1 MISFKEAL
9 KIHSSIPLKPLE
21 IEVVSLFESTG
32 RILAEDIICIHALP
46 KFNQSA
52 MDGYGFKMQDLGKKT
67 QVIQHIFAGDDVSA
81 LEVKENEC
89 VKIMTGAMVPKGI
102 ETIVPIECMLES
114 HENFALAPKD
124 FKINANIR
132 QKGENASLNSVLVPK
147 NTRLNY
153 GHIALIAS
161 QGFKEIK
168 AFRKLKIA
176 LFSSGDELVPS
187 GQNALECQVYD
198 VNSVGIFNMLKNY
211 NTHFLGVLKD
221 DKNLQLKI
229 LELQDYDV
237 ILSSAGVSVG
247 DKDFFKDALKERNAL
262 FYYEKVNL
270 KPGKPV
276 TLAQLNQSIII
287 GLPGNP
293 LSCLVVLRVLILPLL
308 ERLSLNKDFKL
319 KPFKAQINA
328 PLKLKDKRAHLIL
341 GNYSNH
347 QFIPYNNNRY
357 ESGAIQALA
366 QVDSIALI
374 NEGVGLVQGEIEI
387 LRFEN

>member
-21 IEVVSLFESTG
+21 IEVISLFESTG
-32 RILAEDIICIHALP
+32 RILAEDIVCIHALP

-52 MDGYGFKMQDLGKKT
+52 MDGYGFKMQDLGKRT

-114 HENFALAPKD
+114 HKNFALAPKD

-176 LFSSGDELVPS
+176 LFSSGDELVPL

-211 NTHFLGVLKD
+211 NMHFLGVLKD

-229 LELQDYDV
+229 LESQDYDV

-247 DKDFFKDALKERNAL
+247 DKDFFKDALKEKNAL

-276 TLAQLNQSIII
+276 TLARLNQSIII

-293 LSCLVVLRVLILPLL
+293 LSCLLVLRVLILPLL

-328 PLKLKDKRAHLIL
+328 PLKLKGERTHLIL
-341 GNYSNH
+341 GNYSNY

-366 QVDSIALI
+366 RVDSIALI
-374 NEGVGLVQGEIEI
+374 DEGVRLVQGEIEI

>member
-21 IEVVSLFESTG
+21 IEVISLFESIG
-32 RILAEDIICIHALP
+32 RVLAEDIICIQALP

-67 QVIQHIFAGDDVSA
+67 QVIQRIFAGDDVSA
-81 LEVKENEC
+81 LEIKENEC

-102 ETIVPIECMLES
+102 ETIIPIECMLES
-114 HENFALAPKD
+114 HKNFALAPKD

-176 LFSSGDELVPS
+176 LFSSGDELVPL

-198 VNSVGIFNMLKNY
+198 VNSVGVFNMLKNY

-229 LELQDYDV
+229 LESQDYDV

-247 DKDFFKDALKERNAL
+247 DKDFFKDALKEKNAL

-276 TLAQLNQSIII
+276 TLARLNQSIII

-328 PLKLKDKRAHLIL
+328 PLKLKGERAHLIL

-374 NEGVGLVQGEIEI
+374 DEGVGLVQGEIEI

>member
-21 IEVVSLFESTG
+21 IEIISLFESIG
-32 RILAEDIICIHALP
+32 RVLAEDIICTHALP

-67 QVIQHIFAGDDVSA
+67 QVVQCIFAGDDVSA

-114 HENFALAPKD
+114 HKNFALAPKD

-176 LFSSGDELVPS
+176 LFSSGDELVPL

-247 DKDFFKDALKERNAL
+247 DKDFFKDALKEKNAL

-328 PLKLKDKRAHLIL
+328 PLKLKNKRAHLIL

-357 ESGAIQALA
+357 ESGAIQVLA
-366 QVDSIALI
+366 RVDSIALI
-374 NEGVGLVQGEIEI
+374 DEGVGLVQGEIEI

>member
-32 RILAEDIICIHALP
+32 RVLAEDIVCIHALP

-81 LEVKENEC
+81 LEVRENEC

-102 ETIVPIECMLES
+102 ETIIPIECMLES
-114 HENFALAPKD
+114 HKNSALAPKD

-176 LFSSGDELVPS
+176 LFSSGDELVPL

-198 VNSVGIFNMLKNY
+198 VNSVGVFNMLKNY

-221 DKNLQLKI
+221 DKNLQLKT
-229 LELQDYDV
+229 LESQDYDV

-247 DKDFFKDALKERNAL
+247 DKDFFKDALKEKNAL

-276 TLAQLNQSIII
+276 TLARLNQSIII

-293 LSCLVVLRVLILPLL
+293 LSCLLVLRVLILPLL

-328 PLKLKDKRAHLIL
+328 PLKLKGERAHLIL

-347 QFIPYNNNRY
+347 QFIPYNDNRY

-374 NEGVGLVQGEIEI
+374 DEGVGLVQGEIEI

>member
-21 IEVVSLFESTG
+21 IEVVSLFESIG
-32 RILAEDIICIHALP
+32 RVLAEDIICIHALP

-81 LEVKENEC
+81 LEVRENEC

-102 ETIVPIECMLES
+102 ETIIPIECMLES

-147 NTRLNY
+147 NTHLNY

-176 LFSSGDELVPS
+176 LFSSGDELVPL

-198 VNSVGIFNMLKNY
+198 VNSVGVFNMLKNY

-328 PLKLKDKRAHLIL
+328 PLKLKGERAHLIL

-357 ESGAIQALA
+357 DSGAIQALA
-366 QVDSIALI
+366 RVDSIALI
-374 NEGVGLVQGEIEI
+374 DEEVGLVQGEIEI

>member
-21 IEVVSLFESTG
+21 IEIVSLFESIG

-67 QVIQHIFAGDDVSA
+67 QVVQHIFAGDDVSA

-114 HENFALAPKD
+114 HKNSALAPKD

-176 LFSSGDELVPS
+176 LFSSGDELVPL

-229 LELQDYDV
+229 LESQDYDV

-247 DKDFFKDALKERNAL
+247 DKDFFKDALKEKNAL

-276 TLAQLNQSIII
+276 TLARLNQSIII

-328 PLKLKDKRAHLIL
+328 PLKLKGERAHLIL

-357 ESGAIQALA
+357 ESGAIEALA
-366 QVDSIALI
+366 RVDSIALI
-374 NEGVGLVQGEIEI
+374 DEGVGLVQGEIEI

>member
-21 IEVVSLFESTG
+21 IEVVSLFESIG
-32 RILAEDIICIHALP
+32 HILAEDIICIHALP

-114 HENFALAPKD
+114 HKDFALAPKD
-124 FKINANIR
+124 FKIHANIR

-161 QGFKEIK
+161 QGFKEVK

-176 LFSSGDELVPS
+176 LFSSGDELVPL

-198 VNSVGIFNMLKNY
+198 VNSVGVFNMLKNY

-247 DKDFFKDALKERNAL
+247 DKDFFKDALKEKNAL

-328 PLKLKDKRAHLIL
+328 PLKLKDKRTHLIL

-374 NEGVGLVQGEIEI
+374 DEGVGLVQGEIEI

>member
-1 MISFKEAL
+1 MISF
-9 KIHSSIPLKPLE
+9 
-21 IEVVSLFESTG
+21 
-32 RILAEDIICIHALP
+32 
-46 KFNQSA
+46 N
-52 MDGYGFKMQDLGKKT
+52 GFKMQDLGKKT

-102 ETIVPIECMLES
+102 ETIIPIECMLES
-114 HENFALAPKD
+114 HTNFALAPKD

-161 QGFKEIK
+161 QGLKEIK

-176 LFSSGDELVPS
+176 LFSSGDELVPL

-221 DKNLQLKI
+221 DKDLQLKP
-229 LELQDYDV
+229 LESQDYDV

-247 DKDFFKDALKERNAL
+247 DKDFFKDALKEKNAL

-276 TLAQLNQSIII
+276 TLTQLNQSIII

-293 LSCLVVLRVLILPLL
+293 LSCLLVLRVLILPLL

-328 PLKLKDKRAHLIL
+328 PLKLKGERTHLIL
-341 GNYSNH
+341 GNYLNN

-357 ESGAIQALA
+357 DSGAIQALA

-374 NEGVGLVQGEIEI
+374 DEGVGLVQGEIEI

>member
-21 IEVVSLFESTG
+21 IEVVSLFESIG
-32 RILAEDIICIHALP
+32 RVLAEDIICTHALP

-102 ETIVPIECMLES
+102 ETIIPIECMLES

-153 GHIALIAS
+153 GHIAFIAS

-176 LFSSGDELVPS
+176 LFSSGDELVPL

-198 VNSVGIFNMLKNY
+198 VNSVGILNMLKNY

-247 DKDFFKDALKERNAL
+247 DKDFFKDALKEKNAL

-276 TLAQLNQSIII
+276 TLARLNQSIII

-328 PLKLKDKRAHLIL
+328 PLKLKNKRTHLIL
-341 GNYSNH
+341 GNYLNH

-357 ESGAIQALA
+357 ESGAIEALA

-374 NEGVGLVQGEIEI
+374 DEGVGLVQGEIEI

>member
-21 IEVVSLFESTG
+21 IEVVSLFESIG
-32 RILAEDIICIHALP
+32 RVLAEDIICTHALP

-67 QVIQHIFAGDDVSA
+67 QVIQHIFAGDDVST
-81 LEVKENEC
+81 LEVRENEC

-176 LFSSGDELVPS
+176 LFSSGDELVPL

-308 ERLSLNKDFKL
+308 ERLSLNKDFEL

-328 PLKLKDKRAHLIL
+328 PLKLKDKRVHLIL

-357 ESGAIQALA
+357 ESGAIEALA
-366 QVDSIALI
+366 RVDSIALI
-374 NEGVGLVQGEIEI
+374 DEGVGLVQGEIEI

>member
-1 MISFKEAL
+1 MGISRWL
-9 KIHSSIPLKPLE
+9 
-21 IEVVSLFESTG
+21 
-32 RILAEDIICIHALP
+32 
-46 KFNQSA
+46 
-52 MDGYGFKMQDLGKKT
+52 
-67 QVIQHIFAGDDVSA
+67 
-81 LEVKENEC
+81 
-89 VKIMTGAMVPKGI
+89 
-102 ETIVPIECMLES
+102 
-114 HENFALAPKD
+114 
-124 FKINANIR
+124 
-132 QKGENASLNSVLVPK
+132 
-147 NTRLNY
+147 
-153 GHIALIAS
+153 
-161 QGFKEIK
+161 KEIK

-176 LFSSGDELVPS
+176 LFSSGDELVPL

-221 DKNLQLKI
+221 DKNLQLKP
-229 LELQDYDV
+229 LESQDYDV

-247 DKDFFKDALKERNAL
+247 DKDFFKDALKEKNAL

-276 TLAQLNQSIII
+276 TLAKLNQSIII

-293 LSCLVVLRVLILPLL
+293 LSCLLVLRVLILPLL
-308 ERLSLNKDFKL
+308 ECLSLNKDFKL

-374 NEGVGLVQGEIEI
+374 DEGVGLVQGEIEI

>member
-21 IEVVSLFESTG
+21 IEVISLFESIG

-67 QVIQHIFAGDDVSA
+67 QVVQRIFAGDDVSA
-81 LEVKENEC
+81 LEVRENEC

-114 HENFALAPKD
+114 HKNFALAPKD

-176 LFSSGDELVPS
+176 LFSSGDELVPL

-229 LELQDYDV
+229 LESQDYDV

-276 TLAQLNQSIII
+276 TLARLNQSVII

-328 PLKLKDKRAHLIL
+328 PLKLKGERAHLIL

-366 QVDSIALI
+366 RVDSIALI
-374 NEGVGLVQGEIEI
+374 DEGVGLVQGEIEI

>member
-21 IEVVSLFESTG
+21 IEVVSLFESIG
-32 RILAEDIICIHALP
+32 RVLAEDIICTHALP

-176 LFSSGDELVPS
+176 LFSSGDELVPL

-198 VNSVGIFNMLKNY
+198 VNSVGVFNMFKNY

-221 DKNLQLKI
+221 DKDLQLKI

-247 DKDFFKDALKERNAL
+247 DKDFFKDALKEKNAL

-328 PLKLKDKRAHLIL
+328 PLKLKGECTHLIL

-366 QVDSIALI
+366 RVDSIALI
-374 NEGVGLVQGEIEI
+374 DEGVEWVQGEIEI

>member
-21 IEVVSLFESTG
+21 IEIVSLFESTG
-32 RILAEDIICIHALP
+32 RILAEDIVCIHALP

-52 MDGYGFKMQDLGKKT
+52 MDGYGFKMRDLGQKT
-67 QVIQHIFAGDDVSA
+67 QIIQRIFAGDDVSA

-114 HENFALAPKD
+114 HKDFALAPKD
-124 FKINANIR
+124 FKIHANIR

-176 LFSSGDELVPS
+176 LFSSGDELVPL

-221 DKNLQLKI
+221 DKDLQLKI
-229 LELQDYDV
+229 LESQDYDV

-247 DKDFFKDALKERNAL
+247 DKDFFKDALKEKNAL

-276 TLAQLNQSIII
+276 TLARLNQSIII

-293 LSCLVVLRVLILPLL
+293 LSCLLVLRVLILPLL

-328 PLKLKDKRAHLIL
+328 PLKLKGERTHLIL

-374 NEGVGLVQGEIEI
+374 DEGVGLVQGEIEI

>member
-32 RILAEDIICIHALP
+32 RILAEDIVCTHALP

-52 MDGYGFKMQDLGKKT
+52 MDGYGFKMQDLGQKT

-81 LEVKENEC
+81 LEVRENEC

-147 NTRLNY
+147 NTHLNY

-176 LFSSGDELVPS
+176 LFSSGDELVPL

-198 VNSVGIFNMLKNY
+198 VNSVGVFNMLKNY

-229 LELQDYDV
+229 LELQDYDA

-247 DKDFFKDALKERNAL
+247 DKDFFKDALKEKNAL

-276 TLAQLNQSIII
+276 TLARLNQSIII

-293 LSCLVVLRVLILPLL
+293 LSCLLVLRVLILPLL

-328 PLKLKDKRAHLIL
+328 PLKLKNKRTHLIL
-341 GNYSNH
+341 GNYSNN

-374 NEGVGLVQGEIEI
+374 DEGVEWVQGEIEI

>member
-1 MISFKEAL
+1 
-9 KIHSSIPLKPLE
+9 
-21 IEVVSLFESTG
+21 
-32 RILAEDIICIHALP
+32 
-46 KFNQSA
+46 
-52 MDGYGFKMQDLGKKT
+52 
-67 QVIQHIFAGDDVSA
+67 
-81 LEVKENEC
+81 
-89 VKIMTGAMVPKGI
+89 
-102 ETIVPIECMLES
+102 
-114 HENFALAPKD
+114 
-124 FKINANIR
+124 
-132 QKGENASLNSVLVPK
+132 
-147 NTRLNY
+147 
-153 GHIALIAS
+153 
-161 QGFKEIK
+161 
-168 AFRKLKIA
+168 
-176 LFSSGDELVPS
+176 
-187 GQNALECQVYD
+187 
-198 VNSVGIFNMLKNY
+198 MLKNY

-221 DKNLQLKI
+221 NKDLQLKP
-229 LELQDYDV
+229 LESQDYDV
-237 ILSSAGVSVG
+237 ILSSTGVSVG
-247 DKDFFKDALKERNAL
+247 DKDFFKDALKEKNAL

-276 TLAQLNQSIII
+276 TLAKLNQSIII

-328 PLKLKDKRAHLIL
+328 PLKLKNKRTHLIL

-374 NEGVGLVQGEIEI
+374 DEGVRLVQGEIEI

>member
-21 IEVVSLFESTG
+21 IEVISLFESIG

-52 MDGYGFKMQDLGKKT
+52 MDGYGFKMQDLGKRT

-102 ETIVPIECMLES
+102 ETIIPIECMLES
-114 HENFALAPKD
+114 HENSALAPKD

-176 LFSSGDELVPS
+176 LFSSGDELVPL

-198 VNSVGIFNMLKNY
+198 VNSVGVFNMLKNY

-247 DKDFFKDALKERNAL
+247 DKDFFKDALKEKNAL

-270 KPGKPV
+270 RPGKPV
-276 TLAQLNQSIII
+276 TLARLNQSIII

-319 KPFKAQINA
+319 NPFKAQINT
-328 PLKLKDKRAHLIL
+328 PLKLKDKRTHLIL

-374 NEGVGLVQGEIEI
+374 DEGVGLVQGEIEI

>member
-21 IEVVSLFESTG
+21 IEVVSLFESIG
-32 RILAEDIICIHALP
+32 RILAEDIVCIHALP

-81 LEVKENEC
+81 LEVRENEC

-147 NTRLNY
+147 NTHLNY

-176 LFSSGDELVPS
+176 LFSSGDELVPL

-198 VNSVGIFNMLKNY
+198 VNSVGVFNMLKNY

-276 TLAQLNQSIII
+276 TLARLNQSIII

-374 NEGVGLVQGEIEI
+374 DEGVGLVQGEIEI

>member
-21 IEVVSLFESTG
+21 IEIISLFESIG
-32 RILAEDIICIHALP
+32 RVLAEDIICIHALP

-67 QVIQHIFAGDDVSA
+67 QVIQRIFAGDDMST

-176 LFSSGDELVPS
+176 LFSSGDELVPL

-229 LELQDYDV
+229 LESQDYDV

-276 TLAQLNQSIII
+276 TLARLNQSIII

-293 LSCLVVLRVLILPLL
+293 LSCLLVLRVLILPLL

-328 PLKLKDKRAHLIL
+328 PLKLKGERAHLIL

-357 ESGAIQALA
+357 ESGAIEALA
-366 QVDSIALI
+366 RVDSIALI
-374 NEGVGLVQGEIEI
+374 DEGVGLVQGEIEI

>member
-32 RILAEDIICIHALP
+32 RILAEDIVCIHALP

-81 LEVKENEC
+81 LEVRENEC

-176 LFSSGDELVPS
+176 LFSSGDELVPL

-198 VNSVGIFNMLKNY
+198 VNSVGVFNMLKNY

-229 LELQDYDV
+229 LESQDYDV

-247 DKDFFKDALKERNAL
+247 DKDFFKDALKEKNAL

-276 TLAQLNQSIII
+276 TLARLNQSIII

-328 PLKLKDKRAHLIL
+328 PLKLKNKRTHLIL

-374 NEGVGLVQGEIEI
+374 DEGVGLVQGEIEI

>member
-21 IEVVSLFESTG
+21 IEIISLFESIG

-67 QVIQHIFAGDDVSA
+67 QVVQRIFAGDDVSA

-102 ETIVPIECMLES
+102 ETIIPIECMLES

-132 QKGENASLNSVLVPK
+132 QKGENASLNSVLVSK

-176 LFSSGDELVPS
+176 LFSSGDELVPL

-229 LELQDYDV
+229 LESQDYDV

-247 DKDFFKDALKERNAL
+247 DKDFFKDALKEKNAL

-276 TLAQLNQSIII
+276 TLARLNQSMII

-293 LSCLVVLRVLILPLL
+293 LSCLLVLRVLILPLL
-308 ERLSLNKDFKL
+308 ERLSLNKDFEL

-328 PLKLKDKRAHLIL
+328 PLKLKGERTHLIL

-347 QFIPYNNNRY
+347 QFIPYNDNRY

-374 NEGVGLVQGEIEI
+374 DEGVGLVQGEIEI

>member
-21 IEVVSLFESTG
+21 IEVISLFESTG
-32 RILAEDIICIHALP
+32 RVLAEDIICTHALP

-52 MDGYGFKMQDLGKKT
+52 MDGYGFKMQDLGKRT
-67 QVIQHIFAGDDVSA
+67 QVVQRIFAGDDVSA

-114 HENFALAPKD
+114 HKNSALAPKD

-176 LFSSGDELVPS
+176 LFSSGDELVPL

-198 VNSVGIFNMLKNY
+198 VNSVGVFNMLKNY

-229 LELQDYDV
+229 LESQDYDV

-247 DKDFFKDALKERNAL
+247 DKDFFKDALKEKNAL

-276 TLAQLNQSIII
+276 TLARLNQSIII

-328 PLKLKDKRAHLIL
+328 PLKLKNKRTHLIL

-374 NEGVGLVQGEIEI
+374 DEGVGLVQGEIEI

>member
-9 KIHSSIPLKPLE
+9 KIHSSIPLKPLG
-21 IEVVSLFESTG
+21 IEVVSLFESIG
-32 RILAEDIICIHALP
+32 RVLAEDIICTHALP

-52 MDGYGFKMQDLGKKT
+52 MDGYGFKMQDLGKRT

-176 LFSSGDELVPS
+176 LFSSGDELVPL

-229 LELQDYDV
+229 LESQDYDV

-328 PLKLKDKRAHLIL
+328 PLKLKNKRAHLIL

-357 ESGAIQALA
+357 ESGAIEALA
-366 QVDSIALI
+366 RVDSIALI
-374 NEGVGLVQGEIEI
+374 DEGVGLVQGEIEI

>member
-21 IEVVSLFESTG
+21 IEVISLFESIG
-32 RILAEDIICIHALP
+32 RVLAEDIICIHALP

-52 MDGYGFKMQDLGKKT
+52 MDGYGFKMQDLGQKT
-67 QVIQHIFAGDDVSA
+67 QVIQRIFAGDDVSA

-176 LFSSGDELVPS
+176 LFSSGDELVPL

-198 VNSVGIFNMLKNY
+198 VNSVGVFNMLKNY

-229 LELQDYDV
+229 LESQDYDV

-247 DKDFFKDALKERNAL
+247 DKDFFKDALKEKNAL

-276 TLAQLNQSIII
+276 TLARLNQSIII

-341 GNYSNH
+341 GNYLNH

-366 QVDSIALI
+366 RVDSIALI
-374 NEGVGLVQGEIEI
+374 DEGVGLVQGEIEI

>member
-21 IEVVSLFESTG
+21 IEIISLFESIG
-32 RILAEDIICIHALP
+32 RVLAEDIICTHALP

-67 QVIQHIFAGDDVSA
+67 QVVQRIFAGDDVSA

-114 HENFALAPKD
+114 HENFALAPKY

-176 LFSSGDELVPS
+176 LFSSGDELVPL

-229 LELQDYDV
+229 LESQDYDV

-247 DKDFFKDALKERNAL
+247 DKDFFKDALKEKNAL

-276 TLAQLNQSIII
+276 TLAKLNQSIII

-293 LSCLVVLRVLILPLL
+293 LSCLLVLRVLILPLL

-328 PLKLKDKRAHLIL
+328 PLKLKNKRTHLIL

-366 QVDSIALI
+366 RVDSIALI
-374 NEGVGLVQGEIEI
+374 DEGVGLVQGEIEI

>member
-21 IEVVSLFESTG
+21 IEVISLFESID

-52 MDGYGFKMQDLGKKT
+52 MDGYGFKMQDLGQKT
-67 QVIQHIFAGDDVSA
+67 QVVQRIFAGDDVSA

-89 VKIMTGAMVPKGI
+89 VKIMTGAMVPKGV

-124 FKINANIR
+124 FKTNANIR

-176 LFSSGDELVPS
+176 LFSSGDELVPL

-198 VNSVGIFNMLKNY
+198 VNSVSVFNMLKNY

-276 TLAQLNQSIII
+276 TLAKLNQSIII

-293 LSCLVVLRVLILPLL
+293 LSCLLVLRVLILPLL

-328 PLKLKDKRAHLIL
+328 PLKLKGERAHLIL

-374 NEGVGLVQGEIEI
+374 DEGVGLVQGEIEI

>member
-21 IEVVSLFESTG
+21 IEVISLFESIG
-32 RILAEDIICIHALP
+32 RVLAEDIICTHALP

-102 ETIVPIECMLES
+102 ETIIPIECMLES

-176 LFSSGDELVPS
+176 LFSSGDELVPL

-198 VNSVGIFNMLKNY
+198 VNSVGVFNMLKNY

-247 DKDFFKDALKERNAL
+247 DKDFFKDALKEKNTL

-276 TLAQLNQSIII
+276 TLAKLNQSIII

-293 LSCLVVLRVLILPLL
+293 LSCLLVLRVLILPLL

-328 PLKLKDKRAHLIL
+328 PLKLKGERAHLIL

-366 QVDSIALI
+366 RVDSIALI
-374 NEGVGLVQGEIEI
+374 DEGVGLVQGEIEI

>member
-21 IEVVSLFESTG
+21 IEVISLFESIG
-32 RILAEDIICIHALP
+32 RVLAEDIICIHALP

-67 QVIQHIFAGDDVSA
+67 QVVQRIFAGDDVSA
-81 LEVKENEC
+81 LEVRENEC

-176 LFSSGDELVPS
+176 LFSSGDELVPL

-229 LELQDYDV
+229 LESQDYDV

-247 DKDFFKDALKERNAL
+247 DKDFFKDALKEKNAL

-276 TLAQLNQSIII
+276 TLAKLNQSIII

-293 LSCLVVLRVLILPLL
+293 LSCLLVLRVLILPLL
-308 ERLSLNKDFKL
+308 ERLSLNKDFEL

-328 PLKLKDKRAHLIL
+328 PLKLKGERAHLIL

-374 NEGVGLVQGEIEI
+374 DEGVGLVQGEIEI

>member
-21 IEVVSLFESTG
+21 IEVISLFESIG
-32 RILAEDIICIHALP
+32 CVLAEDIICIHALP

-67 QVIQHIFAGDDVSA
+67 QVVQCIFAGDDVSA
-81 LEVKENEC
+81 LEVRENEC

-176 LFSSGDELVPS
+176 LFSSGDELVPL

-229 LELQDYDV
+229 LESQDYDV

-276 TLAQLNQSIII
+276 TLARLNQSIIV

-357 ESGAIQALA
+357 ESGAIEALA

-374 NEGVGLVQGEIEI
+374 DEGVGLVQGEIEI

>member
-21 IEVVSLFESTG
+21 IEVVSLFESID

-114 HENFALAPKD
+114 HKNSALAPKD

-176 LFSSGDELVPS
+176 LFSSGDELVPL

-198 VNSVGIFNMLKNY
+198 VNSVSVFNMLKNY

-247 DKDFFKDALKERNAL
+247 DKDFFKDALKEKNAL

-276 TLAQLNQSIII
+276 TLARLNQSIII

-328 PLKLKDKRAHLIL
+328 PLKLKNKRTHLIL

-374 NEGVGLVQGEIEI
+374 DEGVGLVQGEIEI

>member
-21 IEVVSLFESTG
+21 IEVVSLFESIG
-32 RILAEDIICIHALP
+32 RILAKDIICIHALP

-52 MDGYGFKMQDLGKKT
+52 MDGYGFKMQDLGKRT

-81 LEVKENEC
+81 LEVRENEC

-147 NTRLNY
+147 NIRLNY

-176 LFSSGDELVPS
+176 LFSSGDELVPL

-221 DKNLQLKI
+221 DKDLQLKI

-247 DKDFFKDALKERNAL
+247 DKDFFKDALKEKNAL

-293 LSCLVVLRVLILPLL
+293 LSCLLVLRVLILPLL

-319 KPFKAQINA
+319 NLFKAQINA
-328 PLKLKDKRAHLIL
+328 PLKLKGERTHLIL

-374 NEGVGLVQGEIEI
+374 DEGVGLVQGEIEI

>member
-21 IEVVSLFESTG
+21 IEVISLFESIG
-32 RILAEDIICIHALP
+32 HILAEDIICTHALP

-67 QVIQHIFAGDDVSA
+67 QVIQRIFAGDDVSA

-102 ETIVPIECMLES
+102 ETIIPIECMLES
-114 HENFALAPKD
+114 HKNFALAPKD

-176 LFSSGDELVPS
+176 LFSSGDELVPL

-198 VNSVGIFNMLKNY
+198 VNSVGVFNMLKNY

-229 LELQDYDV
+229 LESQDYDV

-247 DKDFFKDALKERNAL
+247 DKDFFKDALKEKNAL

-293 LSCLVVLRVLILPLL
+293 LSCLLVLRVLILPLL

-328 PLKLKDKRAHLIL
+328 PLKLEGKRTHLIL

-374 NEGVGLVQGEIEI
+374 DEGVRLVQGEIEI